1 MKGRMPRV
9 VETRR
14 FFLAVEVGQKAPDFT
29 LPSDSWDNEVS
40 LEETRREGPV
50 VLFFYPGDWSSVCT
64 DQMGQLQQEIGRFEQ
79 KGVKILGVSVDS
91 PWSHKAWAQERNI
104 EFPLLS
110 DFQREVVE
118 DYGVKHE
125 AGFPER
131 AYFVIDKEGVVRA
144 KKIENSPSD
153 RPEVEAVLK
162 DLDKAL

>member
-1 MKGRMPRV
+1 
-9 VETRR
+9 
-14 FFLAVEVGQKAPDFT
+14 LAVEVGQKAPDFT

-40 LEETRREGPV
+40 LEDARREGPV

-64 DQMGQLQQEIGRFEQ
+64 DQMGQLQQEIELFEE
-79 KGVKILGVSVDS
+79 KGAKVLGVSVDS
-91 PWSHKAWAQERNI
+91 PWSHKAWAEERGI

-131 AYFVIDKEGVVRA
+131 AYFVIDEEGVVRA
-144 KKIENSPSD
+144 KKIEDSPSD
-153 RPEVEAVLK
+153 RPEVEDVLE
-162 DLDKAL
+162 DLEKALRQ